1 MPTVPHPVQTV
12 DTRNVFNFHS
22 FDSITGTYNWREV
35 EAVYREIMNPD
46 EPQPSSDDV
55 PSPGGSFVVYDN
67 PHNVRD
73 FSRPKKASGG
83 AGSSSSWQE
92 TIGALNAALSH
103 VAHTQFTLP
112 SSAPPPQPHQHSSQ
126 APAKKVAAV
135 TGGLWDGSSPE
146 CCVALLAV
154 MQCPLHAHT
163 SGHGRFVQCA
173 QAVLAAHR
181 SAQLLMIDAWKHMP
195 HDVLVA
201 RFLRPL
207 KGVVEAAITSASE
220 AYGRSLIAI
229 PQDVMVCTQL
239 LSIIYAASRSSA
251 SPLDKEAFYIP
262 EINDR
267 TVDFNVDWLN
277 WQRRLDHRSG
287 HNNLFSFCVYPY
299 CLTNEAKR
307 SLFQCEA
314 QHKMLQSMQDVFARY
329 GAVPAPLPQG
339 KHRAAGGWTPP
350 PQIQGFTPDCTML
363 VIRRESLLQDAIWEI
378 TRQRPLE
385 LLKPLRIVFAGE
397 EGADAGGLKKEFFQL
412 IMEQV
417 FDPSYGMFVLNEET
431 RTYWFSDNGLAS
443 EEEYAFVG
451 TLMGLAIYNG
461 ITLDCHFPQ
470 TVYKKL
476 LGGDT
481 DFTDLADVVP
491 ELHRGLD
498 QLLRYEG
505 PGSVEDVFC
514 STFVVQTDFFG
525 TQKSA
530 ELMPGGRDVV
540 VTEANRQEYALLYSK
555 FVLDDSVERPF
566 RAFRGGFM
574 QICYGPM
581 LSLFDA
587 QDLEVQICGDPSLDF
602 AALEAATLY
611 EGGFSK
617 DTPVVKWFWSIVR
630 DYSLEN
636 KKLLLSF
643 VTGAHRAPLGGLG
656 KMRFLIQRD
665 GCSDKLPTSHTCF
678 NALLLP
684 EYKSRE
690 LLAKNLDIAIH
701 NSKGFGLI

>member
-1 MPTVPHPVQTV
+1 M
-12 DTRNVFNFHS
+12 
-22 FDSITGTYNWREV
+22 
-35 EAVYREIMNPD
+35 EAVYREIMKPD
-46 EPQPSSDDV
+46 DAQQLSDDV
-55 PSPGGSFVVYDN
+55 PSPGQGSFVVYDN

-73 FSRPKKASGG
+73 FTRPKKASGG
-83 AGSSSSWQE
+83 SGSSSSWQE

-112 SSAPPPQPHQHSSQ
+112 SNAPLSQPHHHASQ

-207 KGVVEAAITSASE
+207 QVIAGAAITSASE
-220 AYGRSLIAI
+220 ANGRPLTSI

-239 LSIIYAASRSSA
+239 LSILYAASRNSSN
-251 SPLDKEAFYIP
+251 PLVKEAFHIP

-267 TVDFNVDWLN
+267 TVDFGHDWVN
-277 WQRRLDHRSG
+277 WQRRLDPRG
-287 HNNLFSFCVYPY
+287 GNNNLFSFCIYPY

-314 QHKMLQSMQDVFARY
+314 QVKMLQSMQDVFARY
-329 GAVPAPLPQG
+329 GAVPAPLPQS
-339 KHRAAGGWTPP
+339 KHRAGGGWTPP
-350 PQIQGFTPDCTML
+350 PQVQVFTPDCTLL
-363 VIRRESLLQDAIWEI
+363 VIRRESLLQDAVWEI
-378 TRQRPLE
+378 QRQRPLE

-417 FDPSYGMFVLNEET
+417 FDPSYGMFVLNEES

-443 EEEYAFVG
+443 DEEYSFVG

-461 ITLDCHFPQ
+461 ITLDCHFPA
-470 TVYKKL
+470 TMYKKL
-476 LGGDT
+476 LGGET
-481 DFTDLADVVP
+481 DFHDLADVAP

-514 STFVVQTDFFG
+514 STFAVQTDFFG
-525 TQKSA
+525 AQKSA

-540 VTEANRQEYALLYSK
+540 VTEENRQEYALLYSK

-566 RAFRGGFM
+566 RAFRSGFM

-602 AALEAATLY
+602 AALEAAALY
-611 EGGFSK
+611 EGGYSK

-656 KMRFLIQRD
+656 KMRFMIQRD
-665 GCSDKLPTSHTCF
+665 GSADKLPTSHTCF

-684 EYKSRE
+684 EYASRA

>member
-1 MPTVPHPVQTV
+1 MQPRHDLV
-12 DTRNVFNFHS
+12 RRL
-22 FDSITGTYNWREV
+22 GTYNWREV
-35 EAVYREIMNPD
+35 EAVYREIMKPD
-46 EPQPSSDDV
+46 DPSPSSDET
-55 PSPGGSFVVYDN
+55 PSPGQGSFVVYDN
-67 PHNVRD
+67 PHNKRD
-73 FSRPKKASGG
+73 FSRPKKAAGG
-83 AGSSSSWQE
+83 GGSVNSWQE

-112 SSAPPPQPHQHSSQ
+112 SSAPPSQSQHHST
-126 APAKKVAAV
+126 ATPPKKVVAV

-163 SGHGRFVQCA
+163 SGHGRFIQCA
-173 QAVLAAHR
+173 HAVLAAHR

-201 RFLRPL
+201 RFLKPL
-207 KGVVEAAITSASE
+207 KAIVAGAITSASE
-220 AYGRSLIAI
+220 AIGRPVSAI
-229 PQDVMVCTQL
+229 PQDVIICTQL

-251 SPLDKEAFYIP
+251 NPLNKDEFCVP
-262 EINDR
+262 EVNEKTFD
-267 TVDFNVDWLN
+267 VGVDWVN
-277 WQRRLDHRSG
+277 WQRRLDAG
-287 HNNLFSFCVYPY
+287 GAHNNLFSFCVYPY

-307 SLFQCEA
+307 SLFQYEA
-314 QHKMLQSMQDVFARY
+314 TVKMMQSMQDVFARY
-329 GAVPAPLPQG
+329 GAAPAPPPAS
-339 KHRAAGGWTPP
+339 KHRPAGWAPP
-350 PQIQGFTPDCTML
+350 PQIQGFTPDCTLL
-363 VIRRESLLQDAIWEI
+363 VIRRESLLQDAVWEI
-378 TRQRPLE
+378 SRQRPLE
-385 LLKPLRIVFAGE
+385 LLKPLRIVFHGE

-412 IMEQV
+412 LMEQV
-417 FDPSYGMFVLNEET
+417 FDPSYGMFVLNEES
-431 RTYWFSDNGLAS
+431 RTYWFSDNGLATD
-443 EEEYAFVG
+443 EEYSFVG

-481 DFTDLADVVP
+481 DFTDLADVAP

-498 QLLRYEG
+498 QLLKYEG

-514 STFVVQTDFFG
+514 STFAVQMDFFG
-525 TQKSA
+525 AQKCS
-530 ELMPGGRDVV
+530 ELIPGGQNIA
-540 VTEANRQEYALLYSK
+540 VTEDNRQEYALLYAK
-555 FVLDDSVERPF
+555 FVLEDSIARPF
-566 RAFRGGFM
+566 QAFRKGFM
-574 QICYGPM
+574 NICYGPM

-617 DTPVVKWFWSIVR
+617 DSPVVQWFWSIVR

-665 GCSDKLPTSHTCF
+665 GSSDKLPTSHTCF

-684 EYKSRE
+684 EYTSKE
-690 LLAKNLDIAIH
+690 MLAKNLDIAIH